1 LPPVT
6 RRRDDRTARRIEIGV
21 YVTAGVT
28 YVAAGFVLR
37 SGVLN
42 WVVGPAWFVA
52 WVTLVT
58 PLVLR
63 IVGIEDPDGPGVALP
78 DPSSFATAPDD
89 GAAGADVADDGGAGR

>member
-1 LPPVT
+1 M
-6 RRRDDRTARRIEIGV
+6 
-21 YVTAGVT
+21 YVVAGVT
-28 YVAAGFVLR
+28 YVLTGFVVR

-63 IVGIEDPDGPGVALP
+63 VAGIEDPDGPGNPLP
-78 DPSSFATAPDD
+78 TPEDFARERAERE
-89 GAAGADVADDGGAGR
+89 AAKDAEP

>member
-1 LPPVT
+1 MA
-6 RRRDDRTARRIEIGV
+6 RRRDDRRARRIEIGV
-21 YVTAGVT
+21 YVVAGVS
-28 YVAAGFVLR
+28 YVATGFVVR
-37 SGVLN
+37 SAVLN

-78 DPSSFATAPDD
+78 TAEDFATTPAEEGAP
-89 GAAGADVADDGGAGR
+89 